1 MNIVNFALFK
11 IKIRR
16 ELIYHAEF
24 SRLEVIQYLYSKA
37 EERTSLKYKGAICM
51 CTYLLK
57 IKWYALVLSIK
68 EVYIYFKI
76 KKKTQFATVFI
87 SFDTKE
93 NVMYSTCMN
102 LLNR

>member
-24 SRLEVIQYLYSKA
+24 SRLEVIQYVYSKA

-57 IKWYALVLSIK
+57 IKRYALVLSIK
-68 EVYIYFKI
+68 ELYIYFKI
-76 KKKTQFATVFI
+76 KIKKTQFATVFI
-87 SFDTKE
+87 LFDTKE
-93 NVMYSTCMN
+93 NVMYSIN

>member
-24 SRLEVIQYLYSKA
+24 SRLEVIQYVYSKA

-68 EVYIYFKI
+68 ELYIYFKI
-76 KKKTQFATVFI
+76 KKKHSLQQF
-87 SFDTKE
+87 SFYLIQKKTLCI
-93 NVMYSTCMN
+93 VHV
-102 LLNR
+102 